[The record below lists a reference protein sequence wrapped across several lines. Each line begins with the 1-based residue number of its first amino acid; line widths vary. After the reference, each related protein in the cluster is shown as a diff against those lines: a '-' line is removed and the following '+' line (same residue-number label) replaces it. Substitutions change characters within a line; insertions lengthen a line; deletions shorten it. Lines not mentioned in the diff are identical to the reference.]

1 MEYHF
6 FGRYLF
12 SKILGASKTRSRTW
26 ASLGSERL
34 WKFICFSKDNE
45 VVDDIEVG
53 ALMTSLASK
62 GSWKQ
67 RSLRLEQTVLPFALY
82 LSYKDLV

>member
-1 MEYHF
+1 M
-6 FGRYLF
+6 F